1 MVDYRLYSLIK
12 VVENGSYVKA
22 ARELSLSQP
31 AVSQHI
37 RQLEETLGVKI
48 FEHAHNRITL
58 TAEGEIVVKYARR
71 MIALSNN
78 LKTALKDEREQ
89 IRSLTIGITH
99 TAESSSIIEALAA
112 CLNSY
117 PDMNIKILTFT
128 TDNLYKSLK
137 NYELDFAF
145 VEGKTNDPSLSYIM
159 LDTDCLVLAVPP
171 DHRLA
176 SQSMVSISQ
185 LKAEKLILRLPH
197 SNTRVLFEAALES
210 NGLNIGDFNV
220 IMEIDSI
227 ATIRD
232 LICHSFGV
240 SVLAKSACV
249 SEVKRGKLAVLSI
262 ENLSMMREINVVSLK
277 DFEHPEIL
285 REIVKKYNDMQ
296 RR

>member
-37 RQLEETLGVKI
+37 RQLEESLGVVI
-48 FEHAHNRITL
+48 FEHAYNRISL

-112 CLNSY
+112 YINNY
-117 PDMNIKILTFT
+117 PDINIKILTFT

-145 VEGKTNDPSLSYIM
+145 VEGKTNDSSLSYMM

-185 LKAEKLILRLPH
+185 LKAERLILRLPH

-210 NGLNIGDFNV
+210 NGL
-220 IMEIDSI
+220 S
-227 ATIRD
+227 
-232 LICHSFGV
+232 
-240 SVLAKSACV
+240 
-249 SEVKRGKLAVLSI
+249 
-262 ENLSMMREINVVSLK
+262 
-277 DFEHPEIL
+277 IL
-285 REIVKKYNDMQ
+285 RFISNTTFMSITIT
-296 RR
+296 